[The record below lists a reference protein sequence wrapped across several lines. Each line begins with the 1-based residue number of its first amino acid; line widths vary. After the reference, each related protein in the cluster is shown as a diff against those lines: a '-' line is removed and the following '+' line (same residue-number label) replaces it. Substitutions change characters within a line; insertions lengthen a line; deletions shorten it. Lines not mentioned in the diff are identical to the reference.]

1 VPTVGKGKD
10 GKPGFDFDL
19 QVKIIQL
26 FKVDEYQSEIRVI
39 DDSGEIWHSSVYNLK
54 YRSIKE
60 GQYVRIRA
68 ASLVNHMNYANTFG
82 MRPYSNILSLPFPC
96 KLAEGMMFDEVS
108 ETRIFEKN
116 QLANKEAILMHPIIV
131 SQVSGKLD
139 TISGL
144 DEIKGEAVH
153 RVRISVS
160 HVSAPTLKI
169 REKGE
174 LKSCP
179 AKTPA
184 LKKGQDKVIC
194 FQMLV
199 KDACQLSSNLFT
211 RVSVVDSGKFLGVS
225 PDDFNEKKV
234 REQLA

>member
-1 VPTVGKGKD
+1 MPTVGKGKD

-96 KLAEGMMFDEVS
+96 KLAEGMMFDEIS

-116 QLANKEAILMHPIIV
+116 
-131 SQVSGKLD
+131 
-139 TISGL
+139 
-144 DEIKGEAVH
+144 
-153 RVRISVS
+153 
-160 HVSAPTLKI
+160 
-169 REKGE
+169 
-174 LKSCP
+174 
-179 AKTPA
+179 
-184 LKKGQDKVIC
+184 
-194 FQMLV
+194 
-199 KDACQLSSNLFT
+199 
-211 RVSVVDSGKFLGVS
+211 
-225 PDDFNEKKV
+225 
-234 REQLA
+234 